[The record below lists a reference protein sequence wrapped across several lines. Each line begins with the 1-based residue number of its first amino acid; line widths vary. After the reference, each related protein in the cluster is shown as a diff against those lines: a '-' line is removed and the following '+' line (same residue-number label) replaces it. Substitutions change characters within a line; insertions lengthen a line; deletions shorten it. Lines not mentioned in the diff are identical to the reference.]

1 MNHFMKQV
9 TMGTVLGVAVL
20 VGGIGQAQATSL
32 VNNFGLASPTS
43 TITFDEIVFAP
54 NTVVD
59 TQYAGLGV
67 AFTTGLQY
75 DSQEVSQGPAAFPGI
90 TGHYLGNNDGVNIIS
105 IVNPFSIFFGPAV
118 TAAAFGMAN
127 GPITTLFEALLGGSL
142 VESFSVAT
150 TFDNPAQSFYG
161 FTGMM
166 FDEIKITARGTGLET
181 ATLIDNIQ
189 SNPVP
194 EPSTIFLFGSGLAG
208 LVAWRV
214 RKHHA

>member
-1 MNHFMKQV
+1 MNHFMKHV
-9 TMGTVLGVAVL
+9 TMGAVLGLAVM

-43 TITFDEIVFAP
+43 TITFDEIVVP
-54 NTVVD
+54 QNTVVD
-59 TQYAGLGV
+59 IQYAGLGV
-67 AFTTGLQY
+67 TFTTGLRY
-75 DSQEVSQGPAAFPGI
+75 DTQGAVAFPGI
-90 TGHYLGNNDGVNIIS
+90 TGHYLGNNDGVNLSS

-118 TAAAFGMAN
+118 TAAAFGMATN
-127 GPITTLFEALLGGSL
+127 PTTTLFEALLGGSL

-150 TFDNPAQSFYG
+150 TFDNAAQSFYG
-161 FTGMM
+161 FTGIM
-166 FDEIKITARGTGLET
+166 FDEIKITARGTGVET
-181 ATLIDNIQ
+181 AALIDNIQ
-189 SNPVP
+189 FNPVP

>member
-1 MNHFMKQV
+1 MKQV

-43 TITFDEIVFAP
+43 TITFDEIVFAQ

-75 DSQEVSQGPAAFPGI
+75 DSQGPETFPGI
-90 TGHYLGNNDGVNIIS
+90 TGHYLGNNDGVNLSS

-127 GPITTLFEALLGGSL
+127 GPTTTLFEALLGGSL

-150 TFDNPAQSFYG
+150 TFDNSDQSFYG
-161 FTGMM
+161 FTGIM
-166 FDEIKITARGTGLET
+166 FDEIQITLRGTGLET
-181 ATLIDNIQ
+181 AANIDNIQ
-189 SNPVP
+189 FNPVP

>member
-1 MNHFMKQV
+1 MNQFMKQV

-75 DSQEVSQGPAAFPGI
+75 DSQGPAALPGI
-90 TGHYLGNNDGVNIIS
+90 TGHYLGNNDGENLGS

-118 TAAAFGMAN
+118 TAAAFGMATN
-127 GPITTLFEALLGGSL
+127 PTTTLFEALLGGSL

-150 TFDNPAQSFYG
+150 NLNNAAQSFYG
-161 FTGMM
+161 FTGII
-166 FDEIKITARGTGLET
+166 FDEIQITLMDLNTNPPSTVA
-181 ATLIDNIQ
+181 LIDNIQ

-194 EPSTIFLFGSGLAG
+194 EPSTMLLLGTGLAG
-208 LVAWRV
+208 IIGYRM
-214 RKHHA
+214 RKGQA